1 MRDLGNVHPHRG
13 EFQAL
18 SNQHTVIPVTMT
30 VLADAIT
37 PVGLYRRLAN
47 DRPGTF
53 LMESAAQGGVWS
65 RYSFVGAGS
74 AATLTELD
82 GETVWQGTPPA
93 GVPIEGDPLD
103 VLDATLRFLA
113 SDARNA
119 VAPDLPNLVSG
130 LAGYLGWETIR
141 HWEKLPEPPPKDVN
155 LPLLAMNLITDLAIH
170 DQVDGT
176 VTLVANAI
184 NLNGLESGAEQAYDH
199 AVARLHSMAEQL
211 ARGADDPV
219 SVAPV
224 GWLDVD
230 VTSRVHDSWTKQSFL
245 DALDDA
251 HQAIVD
257 GEIFQIVLSRRFS
270 TETEASGLDVYRVL
284 RAMNPSPYMYL
295 FTFDRPDGSGT
306 FQMVGSSP
314 EALVTV
320 NNGHVVTHPIAG
332 SRPRGATVEDD
343 RLHEKDLLHDD
354 KERAEHLMLVDL
366 SRNDLSKVCTPG
378 TVRVTQFMEVER
390 FSHIMHLVSHV
401 EGTMESGRTA
411 LDVLGATFP
420 AGTLSGAP
428 KPRALQLLEQWEP
441 QQRGAYAGV
450 IGYFDLAGNMDMA
463 INIRSATL
471 VDGVAYVQAG
481 AGIVADSD
489 PEAEAAE
496 TVAKASAPLRA
507 VLAASRL
514 TSLDSTGQSSSSGD
528 A

>member
-1 MRDLGNVHPHRG
+1 MRDLGTVHPSRT
-13 EFQAL
+13 EFQGL
-18 SNQHTVIPVTMT
+18 SSQHTVIPVTMT

-82 GETVWQGTPPA
+82 GQAIWQGTPPA
-93 GVPIEGDPLD
+93 GVPATGDPLD

-130 LAGYLGWETIR
+130 LAGFLGWETIR
-141 HWEKLPEPPPKDVN
+141 HWEKLPEPPPKDLN

-184 NLNGLESGAEQAYDH
+184 NLNGLESGAERAYDD
-199 AVARLHSMAEQL
+199 AVARLQSMAERL
-211 ARGADDPV
+211 AAGAHDPV
-219 SVAPV
+219 SVAPAA
-224 GWLDVD
+224 WLDIE
-230 VTSRVHDSWTKQSFL
+230 VTSRVQDAWTEQSFL
-245 DALDDA
+245 DAIDDA
-251 HQAIVD
+251 HRAIVD
-257 GEIFQIVLSRRFS
+257 GEIFQIVLSRRFAVD
-270 TETEASGLDVYRVL
+270 TDASGLDVYRVL

-295 FTFDRPDGSGT
+295 FTFDRPDGSGP
-306 FQMVGSSP
+306 FQIVGSSP

-320 NNGHVVTHPIAG
+320 NDGHVVTHPIAG
-332 SRPRGATVEDD
+332 SRPRGASVEDD
-343 RLHEKDLLHDD
+343 RLAEKDLLHDD

-401 EGTMESGRTA
+401 EGTMEHGRTA

-471 VDGVAYVQAG
+471 VDGTAYVQAG

-489 PEAEAAE
+489 PQSEAAE
-496 TVAKASAPLRA
+496 TVAKASAPMRA
-507 VLAASRL
+507 VLAA
-514 TSLDSTGQSSSSGD
+514 TSLSTLQDTVPPQTPGD